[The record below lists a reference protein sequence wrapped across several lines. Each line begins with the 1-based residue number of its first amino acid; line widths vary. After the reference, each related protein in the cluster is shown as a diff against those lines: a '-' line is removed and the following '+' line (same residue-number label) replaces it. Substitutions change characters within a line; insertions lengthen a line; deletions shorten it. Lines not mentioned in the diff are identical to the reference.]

1 MDRTSLEEDRTDVE
15 VDRASLEEDRTDLEV
30 EGRPYS
36 LAASLAASLATSL
49 VASLAASLVA
59 YTQLKV
65 PVGASLWL
73 SQFFHLSRAIVH
85 RLNYHSPSL
94 YLI

>member
-1 MDRTSLEEDRTDVE
+1 VDQTSLKEDRNDW
-15 VDRASLEEDRTDLEV
+15 EV

-36 LAASLAASLATSL
+36 LAASLVASLAASLAASL

-73 SQFFHLSRAIVH
+73 SQSFHLTRAIVH
-85 RLNYHSPSL
+85 RLNYCSPSL